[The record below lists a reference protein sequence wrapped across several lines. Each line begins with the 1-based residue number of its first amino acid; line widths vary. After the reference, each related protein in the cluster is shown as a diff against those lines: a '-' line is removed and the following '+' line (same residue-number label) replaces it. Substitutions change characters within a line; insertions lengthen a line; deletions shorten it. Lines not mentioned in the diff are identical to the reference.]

1 MPKTLVL
8 LPGWGLGIKPLN
20 ALAEELKKRLP
31 SFTVQ
36 LQPLPNMA
44 GKNIHTVIKELNHN
58 LPKNCWL
65 AGWSLGGM
73 LATAVAANRNQTT
86 ATNSCTGLISLASNA
101 CFVANSNWQNA
112 MPASTFTEFYTLC
125 KNDLATG
132 LKRFTLL
139 CSQGAEQAR
148 QLSRQLQAMALTVE
162 PASTLVALELLA
174 GLKMLAKLDNRA
186 AITSFSGPQLHLFSE
201 ADALVPV
208 ETATEIQ
215 ALNACSLNL
224 YSLNP
229 KVTVE
234 VLGQSH
240 ASVLAEPQLLA
251 KRISAFILSNQNA

>member
-20 ALAEELKKRLP
+20 ALTEELKKCLP

-36 LQPLPNMA
+36 LQPLPTMA
-44 GKNIHTVIKELNHN
+44 GKNIHTVIKELNN
-58 LPKNCWL
+58 DLPKNCWL

-73 LATAVAANRNQTT
+73 LATALAAERQLTDSPSK
-86 ATNSCTGLISLASNA
+86 NSSTGLISFASNA
-101 CFVANSNWQNA
+101 CFVANTSWPNA
-112 MPASTFTEFYTLC
+112 MPKSTFTEFYKLC
-125 KNDLATG
+125 KNDFATG

-162 PASTLVALELLA
+162 PENTLVALELLA
-174 GLKMLAKLDNRA
+174 GLEMLAKLDNRT
-186 AITSFSGPQLHLFSE
+186 AITNFSGPQLHLF
-201 ADALVPV
+201 ADTDALVPV
-208 ETATEIQ
+208 EAATEIQ
-215 ALNACSLNL
+215 ALNSCF
-224 YSLNP
+224 LNP
-229 KVTVE
+229 NARVE

-240 ASVLAEPQLLA
+240 ASVLAEPKLLA

>member
-8 LPGWGLGIKPLN
+8 LPGWGLGVKPLN
-20 ALAEELKKRLP
+20 ALTEELKKRLP

-36 LQPLPNMA
+36 LQPLPNFA
-44 GKNIHTVIKELNHN
+44 GKNITTVIKELNN
-58 LPKNCWL
+58 ELPKNCWL

-73 LATAVAANRNQTT
+73 LATALAAERQL
-86 ATNSCTGLISLASNA
+86 SDSPSKISSTGLINFASNA
-101 CFVANSNWQNA
+101 CFVANTSWPNA
-112 MPASTFTEFYTLC
+112 MPKSTFTEFYKLC
-125 KNDLATG
+125 KSDLATG

-139 CSQGAEQAR
+139 CSQGAEQPR
-148 QLSRQLQAMALTVE
+148 QLSRQLQAMALTLE
-162 PASTLVALELLA
+162 PANTRVALELLA
-174 GLKMLAKLDNRA
+174 GLEMLAKLDNRT
-186 AITSFSGPQLHLFSE
+186 AITNISGPQLHLFAE

-215 ALNACSLNL
+215 ALNSCSLNP
-224 YSLNP
+224 NAR
-229 KVTVE
+229 VE